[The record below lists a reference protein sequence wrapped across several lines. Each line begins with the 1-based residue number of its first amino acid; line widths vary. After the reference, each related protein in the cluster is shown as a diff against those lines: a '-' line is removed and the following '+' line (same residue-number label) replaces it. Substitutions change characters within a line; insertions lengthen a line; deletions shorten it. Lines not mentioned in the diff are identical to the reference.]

1 MAIETKTPDWVNVL
15 ELNSKIDITGKSDV
29 SDMIQ
34 EIVSDKALK
43 DSVIYFPNGDY
54 LFEKGIKISQQITL
68 QGNSYYGGDVPELN
82 EDEKDKKPFIGAT
95 NFITRDVSNMSIVTL
110 AEKSQTIKNINFYYD
125 NREKNE
131 LPKDVSAIKVSD
143 ITEGEGVQGLSH
155 FEHLYISGFSGT
167 GVEIPLYATGND
179 ITVTSC
185 GTGIKLGEKSM
196 LSSSKIYNCENGM
209 EITTGVS
216 LNNIRIEEIQEVG
229 INNKGL
235 GFNLIMNLAVDKCGY
250 CGFMF
255 EKMSNSQ
262 ITARFTNCSQHYKNV
277 DYDTYKN
284 LPEKKEEAYSI
295 FYGDTLDNCNVVLVN
310 NNVDSLENGS
320 LTERKIHVI
329 KANETKNVTLEC
341 DAEADSFI
349 QHAKGNLLLE
359 NGRNTYK
366 FYDGEICSVGG
377 VQISDKNQGDLL
389 KIVDNTLYVD
399 DGGKDLVIPKLQKN
413 SVISS
418 MLDSEEE
425 ISKLHSGTWEQI
437 GVKTLNG
444 ELMYYYKKIND

>member
-34 EIVSDKALK
+34 DIVSDESLK

-68 QGNSYYGGDVPELN
+68 QGNSYYGGDVLELSES
-82 EDEKDKKPFIGAT
+82 EDNKKPFIGAT
-95 NFITRDVSNMSIVTL
+95 NFITRGVSNMSIVTL
-110 AEKSQTIKNINFYYD
+110 TETNQTIKNINFYYD
-125 NREKNE
+125 NREIKNE
-131 LPKDVSAIKVSD
+131 LPKDVSA

-167 GVEIPLYATGND
+167 GIEIPLYATGND

-185 GTGIKLGEKSM
+185 GLGIKLGEKSM
-196 LSSSKIYNCENGM
+196 LSSSKIHKCKNGM

-216 LNNIRIEEIQEVG
+216 LNNVKIEDIQEVG

-235 GFNLIMNLAVDKCGY
+235 GFNLMINLAVDKCGY

-255 EKMSNSQ
+255 EKMSHSQ
-262 ITARFTNCSQHYKNV
+262 ITARFTNCSQYYKNV

-284 LPEKKEEAYSI
+284 LPDKKEGAYSI
-295 FYGDTLDNCNVVLVN
+295 LYGDTLDNCNIVLMN
-310 NNVDSLENGS
+310 NNVDTLENG
-320 LTERKIHVI
+320 LERKIHVI
-329 KANETKNVTLEC
+329 KANETTNVTLEC

-349 QHAKGNLLLE
+349 QCAKGNLLLE

-377 VQISDKNQGDLL
+377 VQVSDVNQGDLL
-389 KIVDNTLYVD
+389 KIIDNTLYVD
-399 DGGKDLVIPKLQKN
+399 DGGKDLVVPKLQKN

-418 MLDSEEE
+418 ILDSEVE

-444 ELMYYYKKIND
+444 EPMYYYKKIND

>member
-15 ELNSKIDITGKSDV
+15 ELNEKIDITGKEDV

-34 EIVSDKALK
+34 EIVSDESLK

-54 LFEKGIKISQQITL
+54 LFGKGIKISQQITL

-82 EDEKDKKPFIGAT
+82 EDERDKKPFIGAT
-95 NFITRDVSNMSIVTL
+95 NFITKDVSNMSIVTL
-110 AEKSQTIKNINFYYD
+110 AEESQTIKNINFYYD
-125 NREKNE
+125 NREKNK
-131 LPKDVSAIKVSD
+131 LPEDVSAIKIST

-167 GVEIPLYATGND
+167 GAEVPFYATAND

-185 GTGIKLGEKSM
+185 GLGIKLGEKSM
-196 LSSSKIYNCENGM
+196 LSSSKIYRCKNGM

-216 LNNIRIEEIQEVG
+216 VNNVKIEEIQEVG

-235 GFNLIMNLAVDKCGY
+235 GFNLIMNLSVDNCGY
-250 CGFMF
+250 CGFKF
-255 EKMSNSQ
+255 DKMAHSQ
-262 ITARFTNCSQHYKNV
+262 VNARFTKCAQYYKNV
-277 DYDTYKN
+277 DYDTYRN
-284 LPEKKEEAYSI
+284 IPDKKEEAYSI
-295 FYGDTLDNCNVVLVN
+295 FYGDTLDNCNLVLVN
-310 NNVDSLENGS
+310 NNVDTLENG
-320 LTERKIHVI
+320 LERKIHVI

-341 DAEADSFI
+341 DAETDSFV
-349 QHAKGNLLLE
+349 QCAKGNLLLE

-366 FYDGEICSVGG
+366 FYDGELCSVGG
-377 VQISDKNQGDLL
+377 VQVSDVNQGDLL
-389 KIVDNTLYVD
+389 KISDNTLYVD
-399 DGGKDLVIPKLQKN
+399 NNGSDLVVPKLKKN

-425 ISKLHSGTWEQI
+425 IGKLHSGTWEQI
-437 GVKTLNG
+437 GVKTLAGNP
-444 ELMYYYKKIND
+444 MYYYKKIND

>member
-15 ELNSKIDITGKSDV
+15 ELNSKIDITGKKDV

-34 EIVSDKALK
+34 EIVSDESLK

-68 QGNSYYGGDVPELN
+68 QGNSYYGGDIPDLK
-82 EDEKDKKPFIGAT
+82 EDGEDKKPFIGAT
-95 NFITRDVSNMSIVTL
+95 NFITKGISNMSIITL
-110 AEKSQTIKNINFYYD
+110 TETNQTIKNINFYYD
-125 NREKNE
+125 NREIENE
-131 LPKDVSAIKVSD
+131 LPKDVSAI
-143 ITEGEGVQGLSH
+143 TEGKGVQGLSH

-167 GVEIPLYATGND
+167 GIEIPLYATGND

-185 GTGIKLGEKSM
+185 GLGIKLGEKSM
-196 LSSSKIYNCENGM
+196 LSSSKIHKCKNGM

-216 LNNIRIEEIQEVG
+216 LNNVKIEDIQEVG

-235 GFNLIMNLAVDKCGY
+235 GFNLMMNLAVDKCGY

-255 EKMSNSQ
+255 GKMSHSQ
-262 ITARFTNCSQHYKNV
+262 ITARFTNCSQYYKNV

-284 LPEKKEEAYSI
+284 LPDKKEEAYSI
-295 FYGDTLDNCNVVLVN
+295 LYGDTLDNCNIVLMN
-310 NNVDSLENGS
+310 NNVDTLENG
-320 LTERKIHVI
+320 LERKIHVI
-329 KANETKNVTLEC
+329 KANETTNVTLEC

-349 QHAKGNLLLE
+349 QCAKGNLLLE

-377 VQISDKNQGDLL
+377 VQVSDVNQGDLL
-389 KIVDNTLYVD
+389 KIIDNTLYVD
-399 DGGKDLVIPKLQKN
+399 DGGKDLVVPRLQKN

-418 MLDSEEE
+418 ILDSEEE

-437 GVKTLNG
+437 GVKTVNG
-444 ELMYYYKKIND
+444 ETMYYYKKIND

>member
-15 ELNSKIDITGKSDV
+15 ELNSEIDITGKKDV

-34 EIVSDKALK
+34 EIVSDESLK

-68 QGNSYYGGDVPELN
+68 QGNSYYGGDVPELS
-82 EDEKDKKPFIGAT
+82 ESEEDKKTFIGAT
-95 NFITRDVSNMSIVTL
+95 NFITRGVSNMSIITL
-110 AEKSQTIKNINFYYD
+110 AEKNQTVKNINFYYD
-125 NREKNE
+125 NREKNK
-131 LPKDVSAIKVSD
+131 LPEDVSA

-167 GVEIPLYATGND
+167 GIEIPLYATAND

-185 GTGIKLGEKSM
+185 GLGIKLGEKSM
-196 LSSSKIYNCENGM
+196 LSSSKIYGCKKGM

-216 LNNIRIEEIQEVG
+216 LNNIRIEDIQEVG
-229 INNKGL
+229 IDNKGL

-255 EKMSNSQ
+255 EKMSHSQ
-262 ITARFTNCSQHYKNV
+262 ITARFTNCSQYYKNV

-284 LPEKKEEAYSI
+284 LPDKKEEAYSI
-295 FYGDTLDNCNVVLVN
+295 FYGDTLDNCNIVLVN
-310 NNVDSLENGS
+310 NNVDTLENG
-320 LTERKIHVI
+320 LERKIHVI
-329 KANETKNVTLEC
+329 KANDTKNVTLEC
-341 DAEADSFI
+341 DAEADNFI
-349 QHAKGNLLLE
+349 QCAKGNLLLE

-377 VQISDKNQGDLL
+377 VQVSDVNQGDLL

-399 DGGKDLVIPKLQKN
+399 DGGKDLVVPKLQKN

-418 MLDSEEE
+418 ILNSEEE

-437 GVKTLNG
+437 GIKTVN
-444 ELMYYYKKIND
+444 EEPMYYYKKIED

>member
-34 EIVSDKALK
+34 DIVSDESLK

-68 QGNSYYGGDVPELN
+68 QGNSYYGGDVLELSES
-82 EDEKDKKPFIGAT
+82 EDNKKPFIGAT
-95 NFITRDVSNMSIVTL
+95 NFITRGVSNMSIITL
-110 AEKSQTIKNINFYYD
+110 TETNQTIKNINFYYD
-125 NREKNE
+125 NREIKNE
-131 LPKDVSAIKVSD
+131 LPKDVSA

-167 GVEIPLYATGND
+167 GIEIPLYATGND

-185 GTGIKLGEKSM
+185 GLGIKLGEKSM
-196 LSSSKIYNCENGM
+196 LSSSKVYRCKNGM

-216 LNNIRIEEIQEVG
+216 LNNVKIEDIQEVG

-235 GFNLIMNLAVDKCGY
+235 GFNLMMNLAVDKCGY

-255 EKMSNSQ
+255 GKMSHSQ
-262 ITARFTNCSQHYKNV
+262 ITARFTNCSQYYKNV

-284 LPEKKEEAYSI
+284 LPDKKEEAYSI
-295 FYGDTLDNCNVVLVN
+295 LYGDTLDNCNIVLMN
-310 NNVDSLENGS
+310 NNVDTLENG
-320 LTERKIHVI
+320 LERKIHVI
-329 KANETKNVTLEC
+329 KANETTNVTLEC

-349 QHAKGNLLLE
+349 QCAKGNLLLE

-366 FYDGEICSVGG
+366 FYDGEICSVGR
-377 VQISDKNQGDLL
+377 VQVSDVNQGDLL
-389 KIVDNTLYVD
+389 KIIDNTLYVD
-399 DGGKDLVIPKLQKN
+399 DGGKDLVVPKLQKN

-418 MLDSEEE
+418 ILDSEVE

-444 ELMYYYKKIND
+444 EPMYYYKKIND